1 MAVDKQEDVLVYLE
15 DAYSF
20 LMDPAIGIAIKE
32 IKRVRQQLAEHKE
45 ALQCVTSYWDEWKDA
60 PDDNE
65 VALSL
70 EEVVQICRE
79 TLGDK

>member
-1 MAVDKQEDVLVYLE
+1 MDIVGEIRGAHWNDKV
-15 DAYSF
+15 ARK
-20 LMDPAIGIAIKE
+20 AIKE
-32 IKRVRQQLAEHKE
+32 IKQLRQQNAELVE
-45 ALQCVTSYWDEWKDA
+45 ALQCVTAYWDEWKDA